1 MSTNQKSSGSESLL
15 FAGDIHQSN
24 SRRALRPENRPGG
37 AVAISVG
44 YGVNVNHVAAANSRL
59 DRINESVISL
69 LDYCRKNNW
78 AGFDPY
84 DALNS
89 RVFAHTPFTK
99 SRICRIAITQVM
111 KRLPINLRAILSVPR
126 EQNPKALAL
135 FASALIRL
143 QGLCLAREEEMVQ
156 SVINRL
162 IELRTSKSPF
172 FCWGYNF
179 AWQNRVEL
187 VPKFAPNIICTTFAA
202 NALLDVFGR
211 YPKPEYLDM
220 AVSAGRFLLS
230 GLNITEVDGGLCFS
244 YTQSDH
250 SQVHNANL
258 LGAALLSRLYT
269 LTGEKS
275 YVDFALRAARFSISR
290 QNADGSWHY
299 GELPTQ
305 RWIDNFHTGY
315 NLCALRSIS
324 QNVGTKEF
332 DSHIRRGFEF
342 YRRHFFRKDGAP
354 KYFHDRLYPIDIH
367 NVAQSIIT
375 LLSLKDLDEESVSLA
390 LSVFNWA
397 ITYMRDEKGHFYYQT
412 LPFYKNKISYMRWS
426 QAWMLL
432 ALSTLLEHCEKNTE
446 MGHGNAN
453 QRS

>member
-1 MSTNQKSSGSESLL
+1 MGGVT
-15 FAGDIHQSN
+15 ATH
-24 SRRALRPENRPGG
+24 SRIEE
-37 AVAISVG
+37 
-44 YGVNVNHVAAANSRL
+44 
-59 DRINESVISL
+59 INEAVISL
-69 LDYCRKNNW
+69 LNYCRKYDW

-89 RVFAHTPFTK
+89 TVFARTPFIK
-99 SRICRIAITQVM
+99 SRIWRLLLTQIM

-135 FASALIRL
+135 FSSALIRL
-143 QGLCLAREEEMVQ
+143 QGLGLALEEEMVQ

-162 IELRTSKSPF
+162 IDLRTPKSSF

-179 AWQNRVEL
+179 AWQNRFEL

-220 AVSAGRFLLS
+220 AVGAGRFLIS
-230 GLNITEVDGGLCFS
+230 GLNIAEVDGGICFS

-258 LGAALLSRLYT
+258 LGAALLSRLYA
-269 LTGEKS
+269 LTGEKI
-275 YVDFALRAARFSISR
+275 YFDFALRAVRFSISR
-290 QNADGSWHY
+290 QNADGSWNY

-315 NLCALRSIS
+315 ILCALRSIS
-324 QNVGTKEF
+324 QNVGTEEF
-332 DSHIRRGFEF
+332 DSQIRRGFEF
-342 YRRHFFRKDGAP
+342 YRKHFFRKDGAP
-354 KYFHDRLYPIDIH
+354 KYFHDRPYPIDIH

-375 LLSLKDLDEESVSLA
+375 LLALRDLDEGSVSLA
-390 LSVFNWA
+390 LSVFGWA
-397 ITYMRDEKGHFYYQT
+397 ITNMRDEKGYFYYQA
-412 LPFYKNKISYMRWS
+412 LPFCKNKISYMRWS

-432 ALSTLLEHCEKNTE
+432 AMSILLEDFTQDAT
-446 MGHGNAN
+446 GNRASSSAKQN
-453 QRS
+453 DFLKIRK

>member
-1 MSTNQKSSGSESLL
+1 MHEFADANGELARMRESATALL
-15 FAGDIHQSN
+15 A
-24 SRRALRPENRPGG
+24 
-37 AVAISVG
+37 
-44 YGVNVNHVAAANSRL
+44 
-59 DRINESVISL
+59 
-69 LDYCRKNNW
+69 YCRKSDW

-89 RVFAHTPFTK
+89 RVFARTPFFK
-99 SRICRIAITQVM
+99 SGFCRILFTQFM
-111 KRLPINLRAILSVPR
+111 KRLPFNLRAVLSVPR

-135 FASALIRL
+135 FASALVRL
-143 QGLCLAREEEMVQ
+143 RDHGLAREDEVVQ
-156 SVINRL
+156 SIINRL
-162 IELRTSKSPF
+162 IDLRASNSPF
-172 FCWGYNF
+172 YCWGYNF

-187 VPKFAPNIICTTFAA
+187 VPRFAPNIICTTFAA

-211 YPKPEYLDM
+211 YPEPEYLDM

-230 GLNITEVDGGLCFS
+230 GLNVAEVDGGLCFS
-244 YTQSDH
+244 YTQSDF

-258 LGAALLSRLYT
+258 LGAALLSRLYAF
-269 LTGEKS
+269 TGEKS
-275 YVDFALRAARFSISR
+275 YSDFALRAARFSVGR

-324 QNVGTKEF
+324 HNVRTAEF

-342 YRRHFFRKDGAP
+342 YRTHFFRKDGAP
-354 KYFHDRLYPIDIH
+354 KYFHDRPYPIDIH

-375 LLSLKDLDEESVSLA
+375 LLTLKDIDEDNVSLA

-397 ITYMRDEKGHFYYQT
+397 VAHMRDENKGFFYYQAG
-412 LPFYKNKISYMRWS
+412 PFHKNKISYMRWS

-432 ALSTLLEHCEKNTE
+432 ALATLLEHCDKEK
-446 MGHGNAN
+446 GRCNAS
-453 QRS
+453 QRP